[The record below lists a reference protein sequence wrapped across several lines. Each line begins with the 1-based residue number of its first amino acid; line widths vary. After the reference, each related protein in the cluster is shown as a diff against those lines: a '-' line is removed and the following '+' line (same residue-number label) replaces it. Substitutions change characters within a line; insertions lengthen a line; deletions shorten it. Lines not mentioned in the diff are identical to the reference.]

1 MGKRDEDREI
11 SLSIVLKDDGLK
23 ALKRNL
29 THERFYLALKDTS
42 SPGAWTQIWVCIRR
56 LKYERASYSDS
67 TNKPNR
73 AFGKEHLISTIDR
86 VKAANPALEEHIRT
100 QERFQRGRIDTN
112 SKDDPNGY
120 ILRLNLLIHPWVSL
134 ESWHK

>member
-67 TNKPNR
+67 TNKPNVY
-73 AFGKEHLISTIDR
+73 LIVT
-86 VKAANPALEEHIRT
+86 
-100 QERFQRGRIDTN
+100 
-112 SKDDPNGY
+112 
-120 ILRLNLLIHPWVSL
+120 RLGLSVQSFKLIYLHHSQVLLCFIF
-134 ESWHK
+134 